1 MTPALFFTQDSSS
14 TGGLTPVSLTHKRLS
29 REVLGLIHPEASVQL
44 GPVETGT
51 PLKLVAHVGDAAS
64 PSSIR
69 CGSSSRGA
77 ASVAHVLYFARG
89 SLAFSD

>member
-51 PLKLVAHVGDAAS
+51 PLKLVAAS